1 MWTLLY
7 RDLWSP
13 IWPNLAASVIWAA
26 PVLRQHRRHRRHLM
40 HISSELADLKQKWE
54 A

>member
-1 MWTLLY
+1 VWTLLY

-26 PVLRQHRRHRRHLM
+26 PVLRQHRRHLM
-40 HISSELADLKQKWE
+40 HISSELADLKQKRE